1 MTVAKTSLH
10 AKHLELKA
18 KMAPFAGF
26 DMPLQYTSV
35 KEEVLAVREHV
46 GVFDVSH
53 MGEFFV
59 TGPDAVDF
67 VDYLTTN
74 DFKNAPLL
82 KAVYSP
88 LCQENG
94 TILDD
99 LISYKISAQEVLIC
113 VNAAN
118 IDKDWNWISSKTKGF
133 NINLENR
140 SADFSLLA
148 VQGPKSEEILKKAEI
163 LTVDDNM
170 DYYSVLKK
178 TVQNQT
184 VILARTGYTGEN
196 GFEIFG
202 PHQFIQDLWDKLLT
216 LGVVPCGLAARD
228 VLRLEVCYP
237 LYGHELSEEVTPLET
252 GLKWTVKMTKERFI
266 GKEGLEKTKPSKQLV
281 KLILEKGIPR
291 EGYPVLNEL
300 GETIGVVT
308 SGTMS
313 VMLNKGIAMALVDI
327 EKSKNAKS
335 LMIQVRQNQFPAI
348 KQSKAFYQGGAKA

>member
-1 MTVAKTSLH
+1 MTVATTSLH

-35 KEEVLAVREHV
+35 KEEVLAVRERV

-59 TGPDAVDF
+59 TGPDAVNF

-74 DFKNAPLL
+74 DFKNASLL

-99 LISYKISAQEVLIC
+99 LISYKITNEEVLIC

-118 IDKDWNWISSKTKGF
+118 IEKDWNWISSKTEGF
-133 NINLENR
+133 NIQLENR
-140 SADFSLLA
+140 SAEYSLLA
-148 VQGPKSEEILKKAEI
+148 VQGPLSEEILKKAEV
-163 LTVDDNM
+163 LAADDNM

-178 TVQNQT
+178 SVQDKT

-196 GFEIFG
+196 GFEVFG
-202 PHQFIQDLWDKLLT
+202 PHQFIQQLWDKLLA
-216 LGVVPCGLAARD
+216 LGVTPCGLASRD

-237 LYGHELSEEVTPLET
+237 LYGHELSEDVTPLET
-252 GLKWTVKMTKERFI
+252 GLKWTVKMTKDRFI
-266 GKEGLEKTKPSKQLV
+266 GKEGLEKSKPKKQLI
-281 KLILEKGIPR
+281 KLLLEKGIPR
-291 EGYPVLNEL
+291 EGYPVLNEQ
-300 GETIGVVT
+300 GEAIGVVT

-313 VMLNKGIAMALVDI
+313 VMLNKGIAMALVDL
-327 EKSKNAKS
+327 EKSKSAQS
-335 LMIQVRQNQFPAI
+335 YMIQVRQNQFPAI
-348 KQSKAFYQGGAKA
+348 KQTKAFYQGGAKA